1 MEAKEWVICGWDFY
15 MKEAE
20 YTVVLIATNYLVF
33 IDWYYFILVPESNP
47 SQRESL
53 YLLIGI

>member
-1 MEAKEWVICGWDFY
+1 

-47 SQRESL
+47 SLRESL